1 LTIQAFYRV
10 VVWLPVAL
18 PGALALVQYA
28 FGRSVYPQFVQPTVG
43 FLFGSLVYAGIP
55 YAALAAWATWRIGRL
70 SEPEIKRLMVK
81 APFLMIGAFTAFWLL
96 AGVRVGRPEFV
107 LLGPLAAF
115 LIVPVGYGYMGLV
128 LLIREQLGDRLT
140 E

>member
-1 LTIQAFYRV
+1 MTIQAFYRV
-10 VVWLPVAL
+10 AVWLPVAL
-18 PGALALVQYA
+18 PGALALLQYA
-28 FGRSVYPQFVQPTVG
+28 FGRSFYPQFVQPTVG
-43 FLFGSLVYAGIP
+43 FLLGSLVYAGIP

-96 AGVRVGRPEFV
+96 AGIRVGRPEFV

-115 LIVPVGYGYMGLV
+115 LIVPVAYGYVGFV
-128 LLIREQLGDRLT
+128 LLIREQLGERLS